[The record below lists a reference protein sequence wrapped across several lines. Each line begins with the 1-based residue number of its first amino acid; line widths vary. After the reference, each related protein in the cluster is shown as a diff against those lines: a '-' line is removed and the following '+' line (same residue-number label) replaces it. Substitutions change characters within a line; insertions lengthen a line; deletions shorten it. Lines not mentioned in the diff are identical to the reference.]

1 MRWPA
6 QPRAAEPDAA
16 GPGAGSDRLDLG
28 EPAAWGAAVGG
39 AAVWGLAAAAR
50 AGWLRVLLDLYPRS
64 SWERITWVLIPVL
77 LLLPLIVQGVA
88 AAWAS
93 PWRPV
98 PAGRGIVGSITG
110 TFAALAAGLVLI
122 VLATRVLSVPAKH
135 ALPAAR
141 TAPVPLILG
150 CGALLVALALRAA
163 ARSHGIAWLRSAAVP
178 VAVAAAGAVWLVARD
193 RVLQAS
199 YVLDRAE
206 TAVFFVAVAAGG
218 ALGAAWSV
226 RTVGHPR

>member
-6 QPRAAEPDAA
+6 QPQAAEPGAA
-16 GPGAGSDRLDLG
+16 GPGAGSDRTELG
-28 EPAAWGAAVGG
+28 EPAAWGIAVGG

-88 AAWAS
+88 VAWAS

-98 PAGRGIVGSITG
+98 QAGRGIVGSIAG
-110 TFAALAAGLVLI
+110 TLIGLAGGLAVF
-122 VLATRVLSVPAKH
+122 VLATRVLSVPAKQ

-150 CGALLVALALRAA
+150 CGALLVAVALRAA
-163 ARSHGIAWLRSAAVP
+163 ARSHGIVWLRSAAMP
-178 VAVAAAGAVWLVARD
+178 VAVAAAAAVWLVAREW
-193 RVLQAS
+193 VLAAS

-218 ALGAAWSV
+218 AIGAAWSV
-226 RTVGHPR
+226 AAVGRQR